1 MFKLQRGDLVCDLNK
16 DPEPSINMGKVEEV
30 LAGGVVRVTWKDGT
44 TSERPVRRLA
54 KISPP
59 KSSYKMPPAVRKEM
73 WDKFLQMSDE
83 DIDAEIAR
91 LDRKLNLN

>member
-1 MFKLQRGDLVCDLNK
+1 MFKLQRGDLVCDLDK
-16 DPEPSINMGKVEEV
+16 EPEPSINMGKVGEV
-30 LAGGVVRVTWKDGT
+30 LADGVVRVTWKDGT

-54 KISPP
+54 KIGPH
-59 KSSYKMPPAVRKEM
+59 KSSYEMPSAVRKEM

-83 DIDAEIAR
+83 EIDAEIAR